1 MTHKTASRILVI
13 AGCLALSSVASA
25 EAEFDAGADLRI
37 REELFKNVPGLPG
50 GGLLSREARGPFVNQ
65 VRFRPRFWGEMKGTT
80 EGGVFWHLYTRF
92 TDEFRW
98 CPEPHKHTHA
108 FPDELILDNL
118 FLESKGLFD
127 GLFDF
132 KIGRQDLWGIYDH
145 KMDHVFQDGTPGDG
159 SRTTYADMAGVTFHA
174 TEESKLDLFALYD
187 FDDCD
192 IRWGTEASKHTAL
205 SGIDPAADPEMD
217 DWGFGAIWDSNL
229 GPSIPYRVFWVE
241 KNTAS
246 YHVGDVKH
254 PRTRRDTLGFSLEP
268 HLNEEWTVPLEM
280 MTQVGQNGEG
290 DLLAAWSGYAGVEWK
305 SARRG
310 WRPFASAT
318 LRYMSGDK
326 NAAEEDGGHRAWD
339 PLWCRSVC
347 ECELFLYGSH
357 YGVGWWSNMY
367 YQKNTVGIEF
377 GPHHKIESWIGPV
390 FAAEQDNMGGGD
402 GMFKGF
408 LSVIRYDFPLML
420 ADRTKGERF
429 EIFGHLY
436 AELFNP
442 GDYYETDKPAFFA
455 RWQIEFKF

>member
-1 MTHKTASRILVI
+1 MMPRVANRFLVI
-13 AGCLALSSVASA
+13 ASWLALASVASA
-25 EAEFDAGADLRI
+25 EVDFDAGADLRI
-37 REELFKNVPGLPG
+37 REELFQNVPGLPG
-50 GGLLSREARGPFVNQ
+50 GGLLLRDARGPFTNHM
-65 VRFRPRFWGEMKGTT
+65 RFRPRVWGEMKGTT
-80 EGGVFWHLYTRF
+80 ERWGAWRIYTRF

-98 CPEPHKHTHA
+98 CPEPYRNAHV

-118 FLESKGLFD
+118 FLEGKGLFD
-127 GLFDF
+127 GFLDF

-159 SRTTYADMAGVTFHA
+159 SRTTYADVASVTLHP
-174 TEESKLDLFALYD
+174 TEESKLDLLALYN
-187 FDDCD
+187 FDNCD
-192 IRWGTEASKHTAL
+192 IRWGTDAGRYAL
-205 SGIDPAADPEMD
+205 TGIDPAADPEMD
-217 DWGFGAIWDSNL
+217 DWGFGAIWDSNF
-229 GPSIPYRVFWVE
+229 GRAIPYRVFWVE
-241 KNTAS
+241 KNTAA

-254 PRTRRDTLGFSLEP
+254 PRTRRDTFGIALEP
-268 HLNEEWTVPLEM
+268 RLNEEWTVPLEVM
-280 MTQVGQNGEG
+280 AQVGENGEG

-305 SARRG
+305 SSRSG

-318 LRYMSGDK
+318 LRYMSGDE

-367 YQKNTVGIEF
+367 YEKNTVGVEF
-377 GPHHKIESWIGPV
+377 GPHHKIETWIGPI
-390 FAAEQDNMGGGD
+390 FAAAQDGMGGGD

-429 EIFGHLY
+429 EMFGHLY
-436 AELFNP
+436 AEFFNP
-442 GDYYETDKPAFFA
+442 GDYYESEKPAFFF
-455 RWQIEFKF
+455 RWQIEFRF